1 MPYYSAS
8 AGLAVATSASPSV
21 FYYLT
26 DHNRQPITMD
36 NEVIEKV
43 NRMADGTMRKFVV
56 ARKRKV
62 NVSWSQLV
70 SGTGVPVSD
79 YDVIKL
85 TPSPSTVADVWT
97 NSTGSTNTANYNQ
110 TYTATANIRRTSS
123 STANAYIR
131 IDWKKA
137 DGSFNGNTGATNILS
152 INNSSWTQ
160 LSVTA
165 TAPADTAYAI
175 IVVNA
180 TPASTT
186 DYIYVKSVTF
196 AGNFV
201 ATSRFIAGTDT
212 TISLTYFTNLNS
224 GYTMTA
230 DGYKGGAWIKSFYEQ
245 NVFTPIKLRVTHSS
259 DDYNKN
265 TEGAFYP
272 SPYSGGETIDCYIT
286 SFSYDIVKR
295 YTLTDLVDIKMEFT
309 EI

>member
-1 MPYYSAS
+1 MTYNAL
-8 AGLAVATSASPSV
+8 AGISVATSAASTT
-21 FYYLT
+21 FYQLT

-36 NEVIEKV
+36 YDVLEKAA
-43 NRMADGTMRKFVV
+43 RMADGTMRKYVV

-62 NVSWSQLV
+62 SVNWQDLP
-70 SGTGVPVSD
+70 SGTGVPISD

-85 TPSPSTVADVWT
+85 TPYPTVADVWT
-97 NSTGSTNTANYNQ
+97 NSTGSANTVTPGQ
-110 TYTATANIRRTSS
+110 SYTATANIRRTLA
-123 STANAYIR
+123 TAGNSYIR

-137 DGSFNGNTGATNILS
+137 DGSSNGDTGATNILS

-165 TAPADTAYAI
+165 TAPANTAYAI

-180 TPASTT
+180 TPASIT

-201 ATSRFIAGTDT
+201 ATSRFVDGTNT

-224 GYTMTA
+224 GYTMTV
-230 DGYKGGAWIKSFYEQ
+230 DGNRGGAWIKSFYEQ
-245 NVFTPIKLRVTHSS
+245 NVFKPIVVKVIHSKDTAS
-259 DDYNKN
+259 TNLDS
-265 TEGAFYP
+265 AFYP
-272 SPYSGGETIDCYIT
+272 SPNSNGESFNCFMT
-286 SFSYDIVKR
+286 SFKYDIIKR
-295 YTLTDLVDIKMEFT
+295 YTLTDLVNVSIEFT